1 MKIKKNNFLFFYL
14 SFFIV
19 CVFSIQSVLAQSVD
33 SIAEQLERRYHL
45 NLKSIQNQGEYFN
58 VSDQKKLSPEVLL
71 FFSPADPH
79 PGQEITTKAF
89 PLYFENKKE
98 DLYYTWYLKKNGCDL
113 GRVGTKIPLSCDKNG
128 DNEVTVEDWK
138 IEASLI
144 IANTTIE
151 KKDIDYTLPDN
162 DKDGYIATYGG
173 DGKENIPDRCY
184 IMDQKTGIQH
194 ELAKGSVS
202 SNSSSQQQTTS
213 NCPIGYELKCT
224 QENLITCRD
233 SGSSSWTNVCA
244 SDPKSPPSCL
254 QNKFSCNIGLKPLC
268 LPLYYSPPGYNV
280 DCGEDWTCDQVAQK
294 PDTLSCGSGGGG
306 EESEN
311 GCKHLFPNAPS
322 FTTGDNKFLL
332 EEERFWGT
340 NPQDPDTSNTGYG
353 DESNIVGRGIMNF
366 SWNYQVGDK
375 VGVAVEGTSQIPT
388 KHDEHSK
395 MIMWALPK
403 NNCPVTGK
411 GSYTK
416 SIKGYNVEIPTATM
430 DLNTCLE
437 KNLVDP
443 REGDQKEN
451 IKIQLS
457 YSPEDPLNDS
467 SGKNYGEPL
476 MIYSSLGDSTEDA
489 TQTIYT
495 WDVFISSDGSYDPR
509 GYTREGGDTET
520 ASWVNITELLT
531 DNKLIGQTKGNDIPK
546 LDIKLNLTDGL
557 LKQEGLSID
566 KVFPEEAGHLR
577 IKLSVREQFS
587 YDTFREGTS
596 TLIVKINNSNEK
608 IQPAIAEIEGDPTTF
623 KMGSQFI
630 CNDETTLRRGVC
642 YVAKNEVISLVL
654 EEENIDNYSWEL
666 DGKSLVCNKDISTSQ
681 CENEKQTKYNF
692 FPITGK
698 PGFRHIVKV
707 SAIESLTGKATTY
720 SRVFEVVEPFIE
732 IISTDTDNV
741 WPKYLG
747 YYKDTDGTIYEDI
760 SMEILQGYAL
770 RTAELKALFFPSFI
784 GSSPNTTKQ
793 WVENIPFSE
802 KNLKENT
809 ITFPILDPPGNTYL
823 LGMEALY
830 KQDPAI
836 RETMKR
842 IWGLTIE
849 DSKDLWL
856 QKSIQVEVVS
866 DEEIDE
872 FVINTPQAFF
882 ASLSKN
888 MPSYLWLTLQTF
900 LSIITS
906 LFIFGLL
913 YSLANSKNLK

>member
-1 MKIKKNNFLFFYL
+1 MKIKRNAYLFPYFSL
-14 SFFIV
+14 LLI
-19 CVFSIQSVLAQSVD
+19 CILSIQPVLALSV
-33 SIAEQLERRYHL
+33 SEVAEELERRYHL
-45 NLKSIQNQGEYFN
+45 NLESIQNQGEYFN

-79 PGQEITTKAF
+79 PGEEITAKSF

-113 GRVGTKIPLSCDKNG
+113 GSVGTKIPIFCDKNG
-128 DNEVTVEDWK
+128 DDKVTVEDWK

-144 IANTTIE
+144 IANNTIE
-151 KKDIDYTLPDN
+151 RADIDYNVTDN
-162 DKDGYIATYGG
+162 DKDGYKATYGG
-173 DGKENIPDRCY
+173 DAKENIPDRCY
-184 IMDQKTGIQH
+184 VMDQQTGVQH
-194 ELAKGSVS
+194 ELTRGSNL
-202 SNSSSQQQTTS
+202 NSSSQQQATDT
-213 NCPIGYELKCT
+213 CPVGYELKCT
-224 QENLITCRD
+224 RENLATCRD

-244 SDPKSPPSCL
+244 SDPKSPPLCVEDT
-254 QNKFSCNIGLKPLC
+254 FSCHMGLKPLC
-268 LPLYYSPPGYNV
+268 LPKYYSPPGYNI

-294 PDTLSCGSGGGG
+294 PNNLSCGGGGGG

-322 FTTGDNKFLL
+322 FTTGDGKFLI

-340 NPQDPDTSNTGYG
+340 NPQDPDTSNSGYG
-353 DESNIVGRGIMNF
+353 DESNIVGRGILNF

-375 VGVAVEGTSQIPT
+375 VGVAVEGASQIPT

-403 NNCPVTGK
+403 NDCPVTGK
-411 GSYTK
+411 GSYSK
-416 SIKGYNVEIPTATM
+416 NIKGYNVTIPTASM
-430 DLNTCLE
+430 DLNNCLE
-437 KNLVDP
+437 QNIIDP

-476 MIYSSLGDSTEDA
+476 MIYSSLGDSTEDV

-495 WDVFISSDGSYDPR
+495 WEIFISSDGSYDPR
-509 GYTREGGDTET
+509 GYTREEGDTGT
-520 ASWVNITELLT
+520 ASWVDITELLT
-531 DNKLIGQTKGNDIPK
+531 ENKLVGQTKGNDISK
-546 LDIKLNLTDGL
+546 LGVQLNFTDEL
-557 LKQEGLSID
+557 LNKEGLSVN
-566 KVFPEEAGHLR
+566 KVFPEETGHLR

-596 TLIVKINNSNEK
+596 TVIVKINNSNER
-608 IQPAIAEIEGDPTTF
+608 IQPAIAEIEGDPATF

-666 DGKSLVCNKDISTSQ
+666 DGKALMCNKDISNSQ

-692 FPITGK
+692 FPITGN

-707 SAIESLTGKATTY
+707 SAMDSLTGKSTTY

-732 IISTDTDNV
+732 VISTNTENV

-760 SMEILQGYAL
+760 SMEILQGYTL

-793 WVENIPFSE
+793 WVEDIPFSE
-802 KNLKENT
+802 KNLQNNT

-823 LGMEALY
+823 LGMEVIY
-830 KQDPAI
+830 KQDPSV
-836 RETMKR
+836 REAMKR
-842 IWGLTIE
+842 IWNLTIE
-849 DSKDLWL
+849 ESKDLWL
-856 QKSIQVEVVS
+856 QKNIQIEIVN

-872 FVINTPQAFF
+872 FAINTPQAFF
-882 ASLSKN
+882 ASLLKN

-900 LSIITS
+900 LGIVTS
-906 LFIFGLL
+906 LFIVGLL
-913 YSLANSKNLK
+913 YSLAGSKNFK